1 MNAAW
6 DGPLP
11 GQRGLEMKRPQI
23 SLRVL
28 MASDGVHLPSAAPDT
43 ACFFFLTEVKPRLT
57 SMPCGAVV
65 RVSPSAWRGL
75 IRIFPQSHN
84 RCNGCSLKGSV
95 LFILGSWKGRS
106 IKSILCVGKKMSACQ
121 SFFFFSPRHE
131 VDQEGLCFQKI
142 ASLLR
147 RNGKT
152 PPALLSGTW
161 LGHSGSCSLFLG
173 WGVTE
178 WAVLSKCTPLT
189 MWRSGTQLGQG
200 ERQKEREAS
209 VGLTTIKIRLETQ
222 CWRQEESLVP
232 SLVHSCLAP
241 LVYCA
246 CTAQSL

>member
-57 SMPCGAVV
+57 SMPRGAVV

-95 LFILGSWKGRS
+95 LFILGLEREGA
-106 IKSILCVGKKMSACQ
+106 LNPFCVWVRKCQ
-121 SFFFFSPRHE
+121 LAKAFSFFLPGMKLTRKGFVFSQVE
-131 VDQEGLCFQKI
+131 NWIF
-142 ASLLR
+142 SLLR

-161 LGHSGSCSLFLG
+161 LVHSGSCSLFLG

-189 MWRSGTQLGQG
+189 MWRSGTQLG
-200 ERQKEREAS
+200 
-209 VGLTTIKIRLETQ
+209 
-222 CWRQEESLVP
+222 
-232 SLVHSCLAP
+232 
-241 LVYCA
+241 
-246 CTAQSL
+246 